1 MLKQTLKALT
11 PPIIWQLTRTVVK
24 RAQQPWGT
32 KNKQDVQLFRQIE
45 ELCQQFRSNNLGVA
59 PNSMM
64 FRSGLELGIHPESR
78 FAFEHFCY
86 IAPEMVQ
93 EMNCF
98 LETTK
103 NCRRLLDVGA
113 LHGVFSLAFT
123 AASQEKS
130 ALAVDASPI
139 AFARLLYNIHR
150 NTRCQI
156 APIETA
162 VSDKIG
168 TLQMHYEW
176 EHAVAAG
183 TQGPKAIGVPMTTGD
198 QLCNSRDYQPD
209 VIKIDVEGHEMKV
222 LRGMK
227 ETVCNFRPII
237 FLEVHPERLALER
250 DDLRLLADFFQDLG
264 YVAKSI
270 YGREFPLSEF
280 TSLTD
285 DTRLVLFSN

>member
-1 MLKQTLKALT
+1 MLKKTLKTLT
-11 PPIIWQLTRTVVK
+11 PPIVWQLTRTLVK
-24 RAQQPWGT
+24 RAQQPWGSN
-32 KNKQDVQLFRQIE
+32 KKQDVQLLRQIE
-45 ELCQQFRSNNLGVA
+45 ELGQQFRNNNLGVA
-59 PNSMM
+59 QNSMM
-64 FRSGLELGIHPESR
+64 FRPGLELGIHPESR

-103 NCRRLLDVGA
+103 HCQRLLDVGA

-123 AASQEKS
+123 AADHEKS
-130 ALAVDASPI
+130 AMAVDASPI
-139 AFARLLYNIHR
+139 AFARLLYNLHR
-150 NTRCQI
+150 NKHCRI
-156 APIETA
+156 SPVETA
-162 VSDKIG
+162 VSDRNG

-183 TQGPKAIGVPMTTGD
+183 TQGQDAIGISMVTGD
-198 QLCNSRDYQPD
+198 QVCSSRDFQPD
-209 VIKIDVEGHEMKV
+209 VIKIDVEGHELKV
-222 LRGMK
+222 LRGLK

-270 YGREFPLSEF
+270 YGREFPSSEF